1 MQLLPCCLPWWKA
14 QETIGRSAP
23 RNLEAFFVLKGR
35 WSDLV
40 LPDFVW
46 NLRESIS
53 ITKPNVIFG
62 RWTVDDILSDRKHV
76 QLRTVGGSVL
86 MVLAWSSDPITN
98 TACHCCYGRCIPG
111 FLRFRTSR
119 IKICSIKT
127 YQPHQPY
134 QACHQFVWDPMIPSF
149 IVKTSLLPRREDVAL
164 ARWLFSS
171 TISPSNG
178 STRRFSREGAEDVN
192 VLLSEYVVNTSD
204 VSSQVF
210 FEKGFGKAARLRNRL
225 NRSEISQTCVSS
237 CGFYASIPSTFCPFF
252 SDFPGSRGGL
262 LYVQMVHQD
271 RENITSTGLAA
282 FGGLSFVI
290 SGKDDACHPLRAT
303 WWMHLNSGK
312 VPKRLQSDLTS
323 VEGFHHVWWFDTQ
336 VEGLLGE
343 TPGWRCFRT
352 FADLQRS

>member
-53 ITKPNVIFG
+53 ITKPNVILG

-127 YQPHQPY
+127 YQPYQPY
-134 QACHQFVWDPMIPSF
+134 QACHQFVWDPLIPSF

-178 STRRFSREGAEDVN
+178 STRRFSREGQKMSTFCC
-192 VLLSEYVVNTSD
+192 LNTLWILPTFLHR
-204 VSSQVF
+204 F
-210 FEKGFGKAARLRNRL
+210 FLKGFGKAARLRNRL
-225 NRSEISQTCVSS
+225 NRSEISKTCVSS
-237 CGFYASIPSTFCPFF
+237 CGFMLLSLLPSALF
-252 SDFPGSRGGL
+252 SLISLAVVVVVCTSRW
-262 LYVQMVHQD
+262 
-271 RENITSTGLAA
+271 ST
-282 FGGLSFVI
+282 
-290 SGKDDACHPLRAT
+290 R
-303 WWMHLNSGK
+303 
-312 VPKRLQSDLTS
+312 R
-323 VEGFHHVWWFDTQ
+323 
-336 VEGLLGE
+336 GE
-343 TPGWRCFRT
+343 T
-352 FADLQRS
+352 